1 MSLYIPLG
9 RVKIKQSSSI
19 VFSVSSLV
27 FSPIRRKNHLYS
39 KEIWPFELYVIRMI
53 YKKAY
58 LVVFLSQII
67 IYKRYVNI
75 RIKF

>member
-1 MSLYIPLG
+1 MSLCISLG
-9 RVKIKQSSSI
+9 KVKIKQSSSI

-27 FSPIRRKNHLYS
+27 FSPIRRKNNLYS

-75 RIKF
+75 RIQF